1 MATVPKYSAVLI
13 CPVTETAVEDG
24 GGGGDDDDDVVV
36 VVGIRDGLTALHTSL
51 LISLL
56 SF

>member
-1 MATVPKYSAVLI
+1 M
-13 CPVTETAVEDG
+13 TETAVEDG